1 MLTHSHPKTHPA
13 VFRAPLSTMVLY
25 WEPAGCPPQRG
36 GRITLGAPPST
47 RVDTPGSVLP
57 ASHGAEETRHERTS
71 NQEPRGLLGLGTDH
85 PCIHPKRSL
94 SCNIYDHALCYM
106 YMTLQNNLCLEKS
119 WEREKRRRRNNMPVR
134 AKLSEPQDPSKCVVS
149 RNSEKQNWGKG
160 HFKVVSASLSSFSPK
175 PKASLGKN
183 FLPLKRYSLQGFSF
197 GRWKGASSWV
207 TPIAEQ
213 REQGPRCWGVDQ
225 HHDKDPV
232 EAKSSEARAPGRVGS
247 MGGGGAGASRL
258 R

>member
-119 WEREKRRRRNNMPVR
+119 WEREK
-134 AKLSEPQDPSKCVVS
+134 KEEEITCQSGQSCL
-149 RNSEKQNWGKG
+149 
-160 HFKVVSASLSSFSPK
+160 SPK
-175 PKASLGKN
+175 T
-183 FLPLKRYSLQGFSF
+183 LPSVL
-197 GRWKGASSWV
+197 
-207 TPIAEQ
+207 
-213 REQGPRCWGVDQ
+213 
-225 HHDKDPV
+225 
-232 EAKSSEARAPGRVGS
+232 
-247 MGGGGAGASRL
+247 
-258 R
+258 